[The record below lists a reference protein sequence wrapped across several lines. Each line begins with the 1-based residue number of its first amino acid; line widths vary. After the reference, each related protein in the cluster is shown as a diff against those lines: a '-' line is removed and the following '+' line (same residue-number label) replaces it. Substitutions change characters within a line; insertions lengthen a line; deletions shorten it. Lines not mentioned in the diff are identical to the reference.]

1 MTSQSTTGKLAG
13 GKRVNGKSA
22 IALSTLPSLPAFPV
36 PLVFPKAIL
45 KALSTLCLLL
55 IAWFSFGCWP
65 HLNHPFDSA
74 STGFLAHPNR
84 AYADELSD
92 LEASPAPPTF
102 NTSDVQVADISSEKI
117 SQFVQAYV
125 QVVELIDQREAELQ
139 QAETESESLRIQRD
153 IVAEAFSKIE
163 DTGLSQQ
170 EYLQL
175 LGLAN
180 IDPEFGERI
189 ATQLEELKP

>member
-1 MTSQSTTGKLAG
+1 MTISQTDELRKSANKLVMGEAEG
-13 GKRVNGKSA
+13 EKSA
-22 IALSTLPSLPAFPV
+22 IALLLQPAR
-36 PLVFPKAIL
+36 
-45 KALSTLCLLL
+45 KALTTICLLL
-55 IAWFSFGCWP
+55 IIWFSIGLP
-65 HLNHPFDSA
+65 SSLNHLGDISLA
-74 STGFLAHPNR
+74 SNHL
-84 AYADELSD
+84 AYAEELSD
-92 LEASPAPPTF
+92 FEDVAPATPTF
-102 NTSDVQVADISSEKI
+102 NTSDIQVDDISSEKI

-125 QVVELIDQREAELQ
+125 QVVELIDQREDELQ
-139 QAETESESLRIQRD
+139 QAETESESLRIQHD

-189 ATQLEELKP
+189 ATQLEEMRP

>member
-1 MTSQSTTGKLAG
+1 MTISQTDELRQSANKPVTSEAKG
-13 GKRVNGKSA
+13 GRFA
-22 IALSTLPSLPAFPV
+22 IA
-36 PLVFPKAIL
+36 PLYRPMR
-45 KALSTLCLLL
+45 KALITICLLL
-55 IAWFSFGCWP
+55 IIWFSVGLP
-65 HLNHPFDSA
+65 SSLSNLSDISPTSNQ
-74 STGFLAHPNR
+74 L
-84 AYADELSD
+84 AYAEELSD
-92 LEASPAPPTF
+92 FEDVAPATPTF
-102 NTSDVQVADISSEKI
+102 NTSDIQVDDISSEKI

-125 QVVELIDQREAELQ
+125 QVVELIDQREDELQ
-139 QAETESESLRIQRD
+139 QAETESESLRIQHD

-189 ATQLEELKP
+189 ATQLEEMRP